1 MRAAHGLTM
10 PRFKVGE
17 TVSVEGR
24 RARVVW
30 LSENANEIEA
40 MDEYIVEFEDKR
52 RQFVISSQLEPKQP
66 PSVYNGER
74 NSDSCRT

>member
-1 MRAAHGLTM
+1 M
-10 PRFKVGE
+10 PRFKVGD
-17 TVSVEGR
+17 TVSVEGS

-52 RQFVISSQLEPKQP
+52 RQFVISSKLEPKQT
-66 PSVYNGER
+66 PSVYHRER